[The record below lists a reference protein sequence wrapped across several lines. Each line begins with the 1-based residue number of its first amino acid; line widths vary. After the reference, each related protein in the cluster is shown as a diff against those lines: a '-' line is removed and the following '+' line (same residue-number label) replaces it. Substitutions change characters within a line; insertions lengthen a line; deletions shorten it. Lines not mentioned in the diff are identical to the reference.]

1 MWFTLLKKTDI
12 KLIQESLLDLS
23 TARDSIFEFSRI
35 SIRSSGSAIVE
46 LHRGNTEKA
55 AMHLRNAESSIR
67 DLEGILGKR
76 KELKYLGNVTV
87 AYQEYAEAKIL
98 YGIITKNKLLSLK
111 EVDVKIEPYLLGLL
125 DFLGELRRRC
135 LNFLK
140 EGELADAE
148 NMLRIMEGIH
158 EDLYSID
165 HTRIISGFRHKM
177 DTARKLIEIT
187 RGDVVNEF
195 RRLSLENAL
204 KSLEKRLMKSGSKQ
218 TSS

>member
-1 MWFTLLKKTDI
+1 M
-12 KLIQESLLDLS
+12 IQENLVDLS
-23 TARDSIFEFSRI
+23 AARDSIFEFSRI
-35 SIRSSGSAIVE
+35 SIRSSGNAIVE
-46 LHRGNTEKA
+46 LHRGNVEKA
-55 AMHLRNAESSIR
+55 AKHIRNAEKAIK
-67 DLEGILGKR
+67 DLENILRKW
-76 KELKYLGNVTV
+76 KELKCLGNITA

-111 EVDVKIEPYLLGLL
+111 EVNVKIEPYLLGLL

-140 EGELADAE
+140 EGELTDAE
-148 NMLRIMEGIH
+148 NMLKIMEGIY

-195 RRLSLENAL
+195 RRLSLETAL
-204 KSLEKRLMKSGSKQ
+204 KSLEKRLIKSGLRK
-218 TSS
+218 TSSWNE

>member
-1 MWFTLLKKTDI
+1 M
-12 KLIQESLLDLS
+12 IQENLLDLS

-35 SIRSSGSAIVE
+35 SISSSGNAIVE
-46 LHRGNTEKA
+46 LHRGNIEKA
-55 AMHLRNAESSIR
+55 ATHLRNAEGTIR
-67 DLEGILGKR
+67 DLEGILRKW

-98 YGIITKNKLLSLK
+98 YGIITKNRLLSLK

-135 LNFLK
+135 RNFLK
-140 EGELADAE
+140 KGELADAE
-148 NMLRIMEGIH
+148 NVLRIMEGIH

-204 KSLEKRLMKSGSKQ
+204 KSLEKRLTKSGSQKA
-218 TSS
+218 SSWNE

>member
-1 MWFTLLKKTDI
+1 M
-12 KLIQESLLDLS
+12 IQENLVDLS
-23 TARDSIFEFSRI
+23 AARDSIFEFSRI
-35 SIRSSGSAIVE
+35 SIRSSGNAIVE
-46 LHRGNTEKA
+46 LHRGNVEKA
-55 AMHLRNAESSIR
+55 AKHIRNAEKAIK
-67 DLEGILGKR
+67 DLENILRKW
-76 KELKYLGNVTV
+76 KELKCLGNVTA

-98 YGIITKNKLLSLK
+98 YGIITKNELLSLK
-111 EVDVKIEPYLLGLL
+111 EVNVKIEPYLLGLL

-140 EGELADAE
+140 EGELTDAE
-148 NMLRIMEGIH
+148 NMLKIMEGIY

-195 RRLSLENAL
+195 RRLSLETAL
-204 KSLEKRLMKSGSKQ
+204 KSLEKRLIKSGLQK
-218 TSS
+218 TSSWNE

>member
-1 MWFTLLKKTDI
+1 M
-12 KLIQESLLDLS
+12 IQENLLDLS

-35 SIRSSGSAIVE
+35 SIRSSGNTIVE
-46 LHRGNTEKA
+46 LHRGNIEKA
-55 AMHLRNAESSIR
+55 ATHLRNAEGKIR
-67 DLEGILGKR
+67 DLEGILRKW

-98 YGIITKNKLLSLK
+98 YGIITKNRLLSLK

-140 EGELADAE
+140 KGELADAE
-148 NMLRIMEGIH
+148 NTLKTMEGIY

-204 KSLEKRLMKSGSKQ
+204 KSLEKRLTKSESRKI
-218 TSS
+218 SSWNE

>member
-1 MWFTLLKKTDI
+1 MLKKTDI
-12 KLIQESLLDLS
+12 KMIQESLLDLS
-23 TARDSIFEFSRI
+23 AAKDSIFEFSRI

-46 LHRGNTEKA
+46 LHRGNIEKA
-55 AMHLRNAESSIR
+55 ATHLRNAEGAIR
-67 DLEGILGKR
+67 DLEGILRKR
-76 KELKYLGNVTV
+76 KELKCLGNVTV

-98 YGIITKNKLLSLK
+98 YGIITKHRLLSLK

-140 EGELADAE
+140 KGELADAE
-148 NMLRIMEGIH
+148 NTLKTMEGIY

-204 KSLEKRLMKSGSKQ
+204 KSLEKRLTKSGSRQ
-218 TSS
+218 ISSWNE

>member
-1 MWFTLLKKTDI
+1 MLKKTDI
-12 KLIQESLLDLS
+12 KIIQDNLLDLS
-23 TARDSIFEFSRI
+23 AARDSIFEFSRI
-35 SIRSSGSAIVE
+35 SIRSSGNAIIE
-46 LHRGNTEKA
+46 SHRGNIEKA
-55 AMHLRNAESSIR
+55 ATHLRNAEGAIR
-67 DLEGILGKR
+67 DLEEILRKR
-76 KELKYLGNVTV
+76 KDLNCLGNVTV

-204 KSLEKRLMKSGSKQ
+204 KSLEKRLMKSGSQKI
-218 TSS
+218 SSWNE

>member
-1 MWFTLLKKTDI
+1 MLKKTDI
-12 KLIQESLLDLS
+12 KMIQESLKGLN

-35 SIRSSGSAIVE
+35 SIRSSGSAIIE
-46 LHRGNTEKA
+46 LHRGNIEKA
-55 AMHLRNAESSIR
+55 VTHLRNAESAIK
-67 DLEGILGKR
+67 DLEGILRKR
-76 KELKYLGNVTV
+76 KELECLGNVTV

-98 YGIITKNKLLSLK
+98 YGIMTKNKLLSLK
-111 EVDVKIEPYLLGLL
+111 EVNVKIEPYLLGLL

-140 EGELADAE
+140 EGKLADAE

-204 KSLEKRLMKSGSKQ
+204 KSLEKRLMKSRLQK
-218 TSS
+218 TSSWNE

>member
-1 MWFTLLKKTDI
+1 MLKKADI
-12 KLIQESLLDLS
+12 KIIQENLVDLS
-23 TARDSIFEFSRI
+23 AARDSIFEYSRI
-35 SIRSSGSAIVE
+35 SIRFSGSAIVE
-46 LHRGNTEKA
+46 LHRGNIEKA
-55 AMHLRNAESSIR
+55 AMQIQNAERAIKN
-67 DLEGILGKR
+67 LENILRKR
-76 KELKYLGNVTV
+76 KELKCLGNVTV
-87 AYQEYAEAKIL
+87 TNQEYAEAKIL

-111 EVDVKIEPYLLGLL
+111 EVNVKIEPYLLGLL

-140 EGELADAE
+140 QGELTDAE
-148 NMLRIMEGIH
+148 NMLKLMEGIY

-204 KSLEKRLMKSGSKQ
+204 QSLEKRLMKSKIQ
-218 TSS
+218 KTSSWNE

>member
-1 MWFTLLKKTDI
+1 MLKKNDI
-12 KLIQESLLDLS
+12 KMIQENLIDLNAS
-23 TARDSIFEFSRI
+23 RDNIFEFSRI
-35 SIRSSGSAIVE
+35 LIRTSGSAIIE
-46 LHRGNTEKA
+46 LHRGNIKKA
-55 AMHLRNAESSIR
+55 ATHIRNAERTIK
-67 DLEGILGKR
+67 DLENILKKR
-76 KELKYLGNVTV
+76 KELKCLGNVTA

-111 EVDVKIEPYLLGLL
+111 EVNVKIEPYLLGLL

-140 EGELADAE
+140 EGELKDAE
-148 NMLRIMEGIH
+148 NMLKIMEGIY

-204 KSLEKRLMKSGSKQ
+204 KSLEKSLIRSGLQ
-218 TSS
+218 RTSSWNE

>member
-1 MWFTLLKKTDI
+1 MLKKTDI
-12 KLIQESLLDLS
+12 KMIQESLLDLS
-23 TARDSIFEFSRI
+23 AAKDSIFEFSRI

-46 LHRGNTEKA
+46 LHRGNIEKA
-55 AMHLRNAESSIR
+55 ATHLRNAEGTIR
-67 DLEGILGKR
+67 DLEGILRKR
-76 KELKYLGNVTV
+76 KELKCLGNVTV

-98 YGIITKNKLLSLK
+98 YGIITKHRLLSLK

-140 EGELADAE
+140 KGELADAE
-148 NMLRIMEGIH
+148 NTLKTMEGIY

-204 KSLEKRLMKSGSKQ
+204 KSLEKRLTKSGSRQ
-218 TSS
+218 ISSWNE

>member
-1 MWFTLLKKTDI
+1 MLKKTDI
-12 KLIQESLLDLS
+12 KMIQEGLLDLS

-35 SIRSSGSAIVE
+35 SIRSSGNAIVE
-46 LHRGNTEKA
+46 LHRGNIEKA
-55 AMHLRNAESSIR
+55 ATHLRNAEGAIR
-67 DLEGILGKR
+67 DLEGILRKR
-76 KELKYLGNVTV
+76 KDLKCLGNVTV

-98 YGIITKNKLLSLK
+98 YGIITKNRLLSLK

-140 EGELADAE
+140 KGELADAE
-148 NMLRIMEGIH
+148 NTLKTMEGIY

-204 KSLEKRLMKSGSKQ
+204 KGLEKRLTKSESRHI
-218 TSS
+218 SSWNE